1 MLIKIILSLAVFL
14 LVIVLLFIFGFFN
27 GKNNEAISFKKSA
40 FERKKN
46 RLGIEED
53 LTKIEKIEIF
63 INELLRKSEKDRKY
77 FYKLVFKFF
86 IIGFLTGQI
95 VFSGMF
101 LSTCI
106 GISFIPISVLY
117 LMIKT
122 QEITRRELSE
132 LENAMNMITN
142 AYLSS
147 NNILKSF
154 EEYINEID
162 KSVPKELRS
171 VTPFHEFVTEVIYY
185 NPNLDTALQKLKI
198 KINNFY
204 FKDWIDKLRLCNLDS
219 NMKFSLKTTIDAMN
233 DEKVM
238 QMESDF
244 QMKKT
249 WITYFSTV
257 GITFSVILVFKFSN
271 KEWYYYLVHT
281 FGGKLIIFL
290 MILAAL
296 ISSIYVAKI
305 NKPISQI

>member
-1 MLIKIILSLAVFL
+1 MLIKLILSATLI
-14 LVIVLLFIFGFFN
+14 IVLFFLLFILGFFPLS
-27 GKNNEAISFKKSA
+27 KDKKISFEKSSFEKK
-40 FERKKN
+40 KK
-46 RLGIEED
+46 RLGIEEN
-53 LTKIEKIEIF
+53 LTKLEKANVF
-63 INELLRKSEKDRKY
+63 INELLRKAEKEKDY
-77 FYKLVFKFF
+77 FYKLILLFF
-86 IIGFLTGQI
+86 FCGVIAGQI
-95 VFSGMF
+95 VFSGLF
-101 LSTCI
+101 LSICI

-122 QEITRRELSE
+122 QEITRKELNE

-142 AYLSS
+142 TYLAS

-154 EEYINEID
+154 EEYVNEID
-162 KSVPKELRS
+162 KNLPKELRS
-171 VTPFHEFVTEVIYY
+171 ITPFHEFVSEVIYY
-185 NPNLDTALQKLKI
+185 NPDLDTALQKLKI
-198 KINNFY
+198 KINNYY
-204 FKDWIDKLRLCNLDS
+204 FRDWIDKLRLCNLDS

-249 WITYFSTV
+249 WITYFTTV

-281 FGGKLIIFL
+281 LGGKIIVFL
-290 MILAAL
+290 MIVSAL